1 MPGFFER
8 LRAGMSRTR
17 SEIGDRIR
25 TLVGG
30 RQWSDDL
37 YDELEEILYEADLG
51 TQAVTAILERLRA
64 AVRQR
69 RPEQADGVMEML
81 REIMVSMLETLD
93 DPYVLPDE
101 RPAVWMVVGVNGTG
115 KTTSAAKL
123 AARMKDRGQRVILGA
138 ADTFRAAA
146 AEQLQTWGERS
157 NIEVVRQAEGA
168 DPAAVAFDTVRAA
181 KARHYDVAV
190 VDTAGRLHNKAHLM
204 QELGKIGR
212 VVGREC
218 PGAPHQVFLVL
229 DATTGQNGLE
239 QARVFLDAVSVTAII
254 LTKLDGTAK
263 GGVAFAIHQTLNL
276 PIAFV
281 GVGEGLDDLM
291 LFNPDQYVRAILG
304 LSDRQPVS

>member
-1 MPGFFER
+1 
-8 LRAGMSRTR
+8 MSRTR

-25 TLVGG
+25 TLVSG

-51 TQAVTAILERLRA
+51 SQAVIDILERLRGQ
-64 AVRQR
+64 VRQR
-69 RPEQADGVMEML
+69 RPEHADAVMEML
-81 REIMVSMLETLD
+81 RAIMVSMLTTLD
-93 DPYVLPDE
+93 DPYELPEE
-101 RPAVWMVVGVNGTG
+101 RPGVWMVVGVNGTG

-123 AARMKDRGQRVILGA
+123 AARMKERGHAVILGA

-146 AEQLQTWGERS
+146 AEQLQQWGQRS
-157 NIEVVRQAEGA
+157 NIEVVRQVEGA

-181 KARHYDVAV
+181 KARRYDVAV

-239 QARVFLDAVSVTAII
+239 QARVFLEAVAVTGII

-263 GGVAFAIHQTLNL
+263 GGVAFAIHHALNL

-304 LSDRQPVS
+304 LADRQPVS